1 MAHPGDVTA
10 HPAFGV
16 QIRFLA
22 TAEQTN
28 GALLRVEVDLPPHF
42 AMAEHVHPLQEERH
56 EVISGTLRA
65 RVGGEER
72 DYQAGEQ
79 VIGPAGVPH
88 AWRNPSDRE
97 PLRLLSEHRPVLH
110 MELMLEEGSAIARD
124 FAADKRGAPGH
135 LLRAAVLM
143 DTINDDFSFTGWS
156 MRALMALFVA
166 LAPVGRLLGYGSGA
180 REAGGQ
186 AATTELR
193 RGLSAAAVVGGVAA
207 GMVFAV
213 GLARLLRRRSH
224 AG

>member
-1 MAHPGDVTA
+1 MARPGDVIA

-28 GALLRVEVDLPPHF
+28 GELLRVEVDLPPHF
-42 AMAEHVHPLQEERH
+42 ALAEHVHPLQEERH
-56 EVISGTLRA
+56 EVLEGTLRA
-65 RVGGEER
+65 RVGGQER
-72 DYQAGEQ
+72 DYRAGER

-88 AWRNPSDRE
+88 AWCNPSDRE

-124 FAADKRGAPGH
+124 FAANKRGAPGH

-143 DTINDDFSFTGWS
+143 ETINDDFHFTGWA

-166 LAPVGRLLGYGSGA
+166 FAPLGRLLGYGGGA
-180 REAGGQ
+180 QGAGGQ
-186 AATTELR
+186 AATTGPR
-193 RGLSAAAVVGGVAA
+193 RGLSIAAVVGGVAA
-207 GMVFAV
+207 TMLFAV
-213 GLARLLRRRSH
+213 GLARLRRRRSH
-224 AG
+224 AS